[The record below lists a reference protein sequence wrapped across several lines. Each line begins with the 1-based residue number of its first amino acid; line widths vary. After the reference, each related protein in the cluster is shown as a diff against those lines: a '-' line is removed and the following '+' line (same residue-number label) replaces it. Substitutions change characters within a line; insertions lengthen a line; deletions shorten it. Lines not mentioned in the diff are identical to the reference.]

1 MRRFFTRRPSPA
13 MAVGFIALVAALSGT
28 AVALPG
34 VNLVDSGDIKNG
46 QVKRKDIAKN
56 AVNGAKVANGALSG
70 ADVKDG
76 SLTPSDFSGSVQ
88 GPKGDKGDKG
98 ETGPPGPSLVGGA
111 KSDSGTIGPIAGTMV
126 DLASGATTTGQVVLP
141 WTGLITAN
149 GFADVDTSAAATS
162 RTRCNLFISDGTG
175 PNNGLTTFSP
185 NSFGD
190 TPAVANYH
198 ISIPL
203 TGFVIK
209 PAGTYNIAVRC
220 AVVSG
225 SVVSYSAAL
234 SYTAVPAS

>member
-1 MRRFFTRRPSPA
+1 MLSALRVRLTYA
-13 MAVGFIALVAALSGT
+13 NVMATVAVFIALGGGSYAAITLTNNSVKSKHIAKG
-28 AVALPG
+28 A
-34 VNLVDSGDIKNG
+34 
-46 QVKRKDIAKN
+46 VKRSDIGKG
-56 AVNGAKVANGALSG
+56 AVNSAKVA
-70 ADVKDG
+70 
-76 SLTPSDFSGSVQ
+76 DFSLLAKDFKSGQ
-88 GPKGDKGDKG
+88 LPAGPKGDQGAQG
-98 ETGPPGPSLVGGA
+98 ERGPAGPSLVGGA

-149 GFADVDTSAAATS
+149 GFADVATSAATAS

-190 TPAVANYH
+190 TPAVSNYH

-203 TGFVIK
+203 AGFVTK